1 MEGKLIDQG
10 KFMGRIVNV
19 AKTGQTRCVAPG
31 KVPRILLCSVFGPF
45 GVDDEY
51 GRKENLMELY
61 HNQVTRIQG
70 LASLRFHHRSFG
82 LYFIAA
88 NIDADTT
95 ILDFPSRK
103 RFIRE
108 IQNGY
113 DMIGISFITPNFSKA
128 REMARL
134 IRLHASKSTIILGGH
149 GAAIEGVEE
158 LINCDYVARGE
169 GIRWMREYLGQDTDA
184 PIVHPIMPCSEYGRI
199 FGIPV
204 LGTLPSILVSGLGC
218 VNGCHFCCT
227 SHFFEKAY
235 VPFFRTGKELFEQAD
250 QIAKVRR
257 TKELFI
263 MDENFLKDTTRAIEL
278 LAEMEKRQCWFNFY
292 ISSSAEA
299 IMAFGIDNMVR
310 LGVCF
315 AWIGFEAQNTETLF
329 AKNSGIDAAQ
339 LVHDL
344 RDRGISVLGSTIL
357 CMEHHT
363 PDNITSDIEFAV
375 GLQADFVQFMLYTG
389 MPVTQLYKDH
399 KKRGLLNDEVPFEE
413 WHGQNLLNW
422 HHPAFPNG
430 DAKRWLDHAF
440 RRDFEVNSSSI
451 YRMIETAFRG
461 CRWLE
466 AMTSRDACLEAR
478 YQQLQERA
486 RTYSQILP
494 VIARHAVND
503 TERQRALTL
512 DAERRRIFGPINAK
526 ERFLRLCAKLFATR
540 WDMRVRFFG
549 DSIQPSTII
558 ARNRNS
564 KGRPPMPP
572 LTAL

>member
-1 MEGKLIDQG
+1 MEQ
-10 KFMGRIVNV
+10 MVN
-19 AKTGQTRCVAPG
+19 AEKTGCAAPG
-31 KVPRILLCSVFGPF
+31 KVPRILLCGVFGPF

-70 LASLRFHHRSFG
+70 PASLRFHHRSFG

-108 IQNGY
+108 IQKGY
-113 DMIGISFITPNFSKA
+113 DTIGISFITPNFSKA

-134 IRLHASKSTIILGGH
+134 IRLHAPKSTIILGGH

-158 LINCDYVARGE
+158 LIDCDHVVRGE
-169 GIRWMREYLGQDTDA
+169 GIRWMRKYLGQATDA
-184 PIVHPIMPCSEYGRI
+184 PIVHPILPCSEYGSI
-199 FGIPV
+199 FGIPIPGATPSV
-204 LGTLPSILVSGLGC
+204 LVPGLGC

-235 VPFFRTGKELFEQAD
+235 IPFYRTGKELFEQAD
-250 QIAKVRR
+250 RIAKIRR
-257 TKELFI
+257 TKEFSI
-263 MDENFLKDTTRAIEL
+263 MDENVLKDTARATEL
-278 LAEMEKRQCWFNFY
+278 LAEMEKRQRWFNFY

-315 AWIGFEAQNTETLF
+315 VWIGFESQNTETLF
-329 AKNSGIDAAQ
+329 TKNSGIDAAQ

-363 PDNITSDIEFAV
+363 PDNITADIECAV
-375 GLQADFVQFMLYTG
+375 GLQTDFVQFMLYTG
-389 MPVTQLYKDH
+389 MPVTRLYKDH
-399 KKRGLLNDEVPFEE
+399 KERGLLNADVPFEE
-413 WHGQNLLNW
+413 WHGQNMLNW

-430 DAKRWLDHAF
+430 AAKQWLDYAF

-461 CRWLE
+461 YRRLE

-478 YQQLQERA
+478 YRQLRERA
-486 RTYSQILP
+486 RTYSQLLP
-494 VIARHAVND
+494 IIARHAVND
-503 TERQRALTL
+503 AERQRALAL
-512 DAERRRIFGPINAK
+512 DAERRRILGPVSAK
-526 ERFLRLCAKLFATR
+526 ERFNRLSAKLLAAR
-540 WDMRVRFFG
+540 WDMRVRLLG
-549 DSIQPSTII
+549 DSIQPSTIVT
-558 ARNRNS
+558 RNRNS
-564 KGRPPMPP
+564 KVKVW
-572 LTAL
+572 

>member
-1 MEGKLIDQG
+1 M
-10 KFMGRIVNV
+10 N
-19 AKTGQTRCVAPG
+19 AKKTRQTGYPTPG
-31 KVPRILLCSVFGPF
+31 KVRRILLCGVFGPF

-70 LASLRFHHRSFG
+70 PASLRFHHRSFG

-103 RFIRE
+103 RFIRQ
-108 IQNGY
+108 IQKGY
-113 DMIGISFITPNFSKA
+113 DAIGISFITPNFSKA

-134 IRLHASKSTIILGGH
+134 IRLHAPKSAIILGGH

-158 LINCDYVARGE
+158 LIDCDYVARGE
-169 GIRWMREYLGQDTDA
+169 GIRWMREYLGQDTNA
-184 PIVHPIMPCSEYGRI
+184 PIVHPILPSSEYGSI
-199 FGIPV
+199 FGIPIP
-204 LGTLPSILVSGLGC
+204 GATPSILVPGLGC

-250 QIAKVRR
+250 RIAKIRR
-257 TKELFI
+257 TKEFYI
-263 MDENFLKDTTRAIEL
+263 MDENFLKDTNRATEL
-278 LAEMEKRQCWFNFY
+278 LAEMEQHKRWFNFF

-299 IMAFGIDNMVR
+299 IMAFGIDKMVR

-315 AWIGFEAQNTETLF
+315 VWIGFESRDTETLF
-329 AKNSGIDAAQ
+329 TKNSGINAAQ
-339 LVHDL
+339 LVRDL

-363 PDNITSDIEFAV
+363 PDNITADIEFAV
-375 GLQADFVQFMLYTG
+375 GLETDFVQFMLYTG
-389 MPVTQLYKDH
+389 MPVTRLYKDH
-399 KKRGLLNDEVPFEE
+399 KERGLLNDDVPFEE

-422 HHPAFPNG
+422 HHPAFPSG
-430 DAKRWLDHAF
+430 DAKQWLDHAF

-461 CRWLE
+461 YRRLA
-466 AMTSRDACLEAR
+466 AMKSRDACLEAR
-478 YQQLQERA
+478 YRQLRERA
-486 RTYSQILP
+486 RTYSQLLP
-494 VIARHAVND
+494 VVARYAVND
-503 TERQRALTL
+503 AERQRALAL
-512 DAERRRIFGPINAK
+512 DAERRRILGPVGAK
-526 ERFLRLCAKLFATR
+526 ERFIRLGAKLLAAR
-540 WDMRVRFFG
+540 WDMRVRLFG
-549 DSIQPSTII
+549 DSIQPSTIVT
-558 ARNRNS
+558 RNRNS
-564 KGRPPMPP
+564 KACPP
-572 LTAL
+572 LPALTTC

>member
-1 MEGKLIDQG
+1 MEQMLNAEK
-10 KFMGRIVNV
+10 
-19 AKTGQTRCVAPG
+19 AGQTGYAAPG
-31 KVPRILLCSVFGPF
+31 KAPRILLCGVFGPF

-70 LASLRFHHRSFG
+70 PASLRFHHRSFG

-88 NIDADTT
+88 NIAADTT
-95 ILDFPSRK
+95 ILDFPSQQ

-108 IQNGY
+108 IKKGY
-113 DMIGISFITPNFSKA
+113 DAIGISFITPNFSKA

-134 IRLHASKSTIILGGH
+134 IRLHAPRSEIILGGH

-158 LINCDYVARGE
+158 SIDCDYVARGE

-184 PIVHPIMPCSEYGRI
+184 PIVHPILPSSEYGSI
-199 FGIPV
+199 FGIPIPGATPSV
-204 LGTLPSILVSGLGC
+204 LVPGLGC

-235 VPFFRTGKELFEQAD
+235 VPFFRTGKELFDQAD
-250 QIAKVRR
+250 RIAKIRH
-257 TKELFI
+257 TKEFYI
-263 MDENFLKDTTRAIEL
+263 MDENFLKDTARALEL
-278 LAEMEKRQCWFNFY
+278 LTEMEKHKRWFNFY

-315 AWIGFEAQNTETLF
+315 VWIGFESRNTETLF
-329 AKNSGIDAAQ
+329 TKNSGIDAAQ

-363 PDNITSDIEFAV
+363 PDNITADIEFAV
-375 GLQADFVQFMLYTG
+375 GLQTDFVQFMLYTG
-389 MPVTQLYKDH
+389 MPVTRLYEDH
-399 KKRGLLNDEVPFEE
+399 KKRGLLNDNVPFEE

-430 DAKRWLDHAF
+430 DAKQWLDHAF

-451 YRMIETAFRG
+451 YRMIETTFRG
-461 CRWLE
+461 YRRME
-466 AMTSRDACLEAR
+466 AITSRDACLEAR
-478 YQQLQERA
+478 YHQLRERA
-486 RTYSQILP
+486 RTYSQLLP
-494 VIARHAVND
+494 VIAKHAVND
-503 TERQRALTL
+503 AERQNARAL
-512 DAERRRIFGPINAK
+512 DDERRRILGPVGAK
-526 ERFLRLCAKLFATR
+526 ERFIRLGAKLLAAR
-540 WDMRVRFFG
+540 WDMRVRLFG
-549 DSIQPSTII
+549 DSIQPSTIVT
-558 ARNRNS
+558 RNRNG
-564 KGRPPMPP
+564 KVHPPMP
-572 LTAL
+572 A